1 MTAEVLVLAIEVAA
15 VHNLVLLEILAEE
28 VQVDTVEVDWI
39 PLELELD
46 G

>member
-15 VHNLVLLEILAEE
+15 VHSLLLLEILAEE
-28 VQVDTVEVDWI
+28 VQVDTVEVDWT